1 MSLSPLL
8 PSQFDNSGV
17 NVAQTALTDDF
28 ISANPK
34 FLTKYMR
41 PSGIGTDKLSKKEAV
56 KENRGSFNVLGVV
69 MAALVFII
77 ILSWFE
83 LMRLIIQSYFIR
95 SKIVLEQ
102 MISYFIYTVVGT
114 MFALLLLY
122 LCYRISSATTTP
134 HSPA

>member
-1 MSLSPLL
+1 MSL
-8 PSQFDNSGV
+8 SQFDNSGV

-41 PSGIGTDKLSKKEAV
+41 PSGIGTDKLSKNEAV

-114 MFALLLLY
+114 IFALLLLY
-122 LCYRISSATTTP
+122 LCYRISSATTT
-134 HSPA
+134 S

>member
-1 MSLSPLL
+1 L

>member
-122 LCYRISSATTTP
+122 LCYRISSATTT
-134 HSPA
+134 S